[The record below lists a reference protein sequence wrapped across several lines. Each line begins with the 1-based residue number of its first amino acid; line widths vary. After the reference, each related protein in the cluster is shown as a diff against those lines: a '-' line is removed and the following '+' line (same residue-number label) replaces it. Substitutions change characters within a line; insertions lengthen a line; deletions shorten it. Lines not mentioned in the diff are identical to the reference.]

1 MMDAEAQVAR
11 RPLSVVED
19 DVKLVKCVCVCV
31 EDRVKWKQVIGC
43 GSDGRLKDEEDV
55 E

>member
-1 MMDAEAQVAR
+1 MDAEAEVAR

-19 DVKLVKCVCVCV
+19 DVKLVKCVCV

-43 GSDGRLKDEEDV
+43 GHP
-55 E
+55 